1 MFDSEFSSIE
11 FAGMKL
17 ANRFAVAPMT
27 RVSAQSNGRANDLMR
42 DHYKRYAEGGFALV
56 ITEGI
61 YPDQDA
67 SQGYENQPGLADA
80 LQGESWRPI
89 VREVHEAG
97 AKIIAQLMH
106 VGAQMQFNRFG
117 KQPLGITD
125 QKPVGKPLGLYGDQD
140 AWQDARAMDESDF
153 ERVLNGFLHGIRNA
167 VEAGFDGVELHG
179 ANGYLLNEVLSTH
192 FNTREDKWGGDMR
205 RRAQFVLDVVKAAR
219 EMVADDFV
227 LGIRLSQ
234 ITITDPDYQWPEGEE
249 GFAWLVQAL
258 ADAGIDYIHTTDNEA
273 NRPALKDSNRSLAEV
288 VRDAGV
294 PLIVNGGIDASN
306 YAKMAAHY
314 PGALLALGKAALAD
328 PQFVNKVKDGE
339 KPDELNFA
347 MLQPIANL
355 ENEMRWREEQQNS

>member
-27 RVSAQSNGRANDLMR
+27 RVSAQSNGRANELMLK
-42 DHYKRYAEGGFALV
+42 HYRRYAEGGFALI

-61 YPDQDA
+61 FPDQDA

-89 VREVHEAG
+89 IREVHEQG

-106 VGAQMQFNRFG
+106 AGAQQQYNSFG
-117 KQPLGITD
+117 KAPLGITE
-125 QKPVGKPLGLYGDQD
+125 QKPVGKPLGLYGDQES
-140 AWQDARAMDESDF
+140 WQDVKAMDESDF
-153 ERVLNGFLHGIRNA
+153 ERVLNGFLHGLRNA
-167 VEAGFDGVELHG
+167 KEAGFDGAELHG
-179 ANGYLLNEVLSTH
+179 ANGYLLHEILSTH
-192 FNTREDKWGGDMR
+192 FNTRDDKWGGDMQ
-205 RRAQFVLDVVKAAR
+205 RRAQFVLEVVKAAR
-219 EMVADDFV
+219 EMAGKDFV

-258 ADAGIDYIHTTDNEA
+258 ADAGIDYIHTTDNHA
-273 NRPALKDSNRSLAEV
+273 NRPALKDGTRSLAEV

-294 PLIVNGGIDASN
+294 PLVVNGGIDDTN

-314 PGALLALGKAALAD
+314 PGAVLALGKAALAD
-328 PQFVNKVKDGE
+328 PQFVEKVKDGD
-339 KPDELNFA
+339 KPDELDFA
-347 MLQPIANL
+347 MLQPLANL
-355 ENEMRWREEQQNS
+355 ENEFRWREEQDS

>member
-27 RVSAQSNGRANDLMR
+27 RVSAQSNGRANHLMQE
-42 DHYKRYAEGGFALV
+42 HYKRYAEGGFALV

-89 VREVHEAG
+89 VRDVHESG

-125 QKPVGKPLGLYGDQD
+125 QKPVGKPLGLYGDQE
-140 AWQDARAMDESDF
+140 AWQDAKAMDESDF

-167 VEAGFDGVELHG
+167 AEAGFDGVELHA
-179 ANGYLLNEVLSTH
+179 ANGYLLNELLSTH
-192 FNTREDKWGGDMR
+192 FNTRDDKWGGDMR

-249 GFAWLVQAL
+249 GFTWLVQAL
-258 ADAGIDYIHTTDNEA
+258 SDAGIDYIHTTDNEA
-273 NRPALKDSNRSLAEV
+273 NRPALKDGTRSLAEV
-288 VRDAGV
+288 VRDAGI

-328 PQFVNKVKDGE
+328 PQFVNKVKDGD
-339 KPDELNFA
+339 KPDELDFA

-355 ENEMRWREEQQNS
+355 ENEMRWREEQQSS

>member
-17 ANRFAVAPMT
+17 ANRFALAPMT
-27 RVSAQSNGRANDLMR
+27 RVSAQANGRANELMVE
-42 DHYKRYAEGGFALV
+42 HYKRYAEGGFALI

-80 LQGESWRPI
+80 LQVESWVPVI
-89 VREVHEAG
+89 KAVHGAG

-106 VGAQMQFNRFG
+106 AGAQMQYNRFD
-117 KQPLGITD
+117 KQPLGVTD
-125 QKPVGKPLGLYGDQD
+125 QKPVGKPLGLYGDQE
-140 AWQDARAMDESDF
+140 AWLEPKVMDESDF
-153 ERVLNGFLHGIRNA
+153 ERVLNGFLHGIRGA

-179 ANGYLLNEVLSTH
+179 ANGYLLNELLSTH
-192 FNTREDKWGGDMR
+192 FNTREDKWGGDMQ
-205 RRAQFVLDVVKAAR
+205 RRAQFVIDVVKAAR

-249 GFAWLVQAL
+249 GFNWLVQAL
-258 ADAGIDYIHTTDNEA
+258 AEAGIDYIHTTDNEA
-273 NRPALKDSNRSLAEV
+273 NRPALKGGARSLAEV

-294 PLIVNGGIDASN
+294 PLVVNGGIDDSN
-306 YAKMAAHY
+306 YAKTAAHY
-314 PGALLALGKAALAD
+314 PESLLALGKAALAD
-328 PQFVNKVKDGE
+328 PQFVNKVKEGE
-339 KPDELNFA
+339 KPDALDFA
-347 MLQPIANL
+347 MLQPLANV
-355 ENEMRWREEQQNS
+355 ENEMRWRAEQED